1 MTLEPEDASFHW
13 RIQVLD
19 KIGKN
24 FRFVKMMHAKYALKM
39 LQIVSYPPEA
49 LFVDGL
55 FLKNQM
61 TDCEKVYAMFKSF
74 E

>member
-1 MTLEPEDASFHW
+1 
-13 RIQVLD
+13 
-19 KIGKN
+19 
-24 FRFVKMMHAKYALKM
+24 MMHAKDALKM